1 MPESVF
7 TNKNF
12 SYDKTR
18 KKWRGKL
25 IWRDADNKRHWIV
38 RTFQQSGKRAAYSE
52 FLQWVEEEE
61 EAWRKKLTEG
71 DISEI
76 SRMNVPDYVSS
87 FIDSKEGAKVLEPAT
102 IKSYRSTVKYIS
114 NGLDGV
120 ELRELNARMVNDWM
134 ADLLSSGLSSLTV
147 GRAYRLLKQ
156 ACKNAVFDGVLE
168 KNPIDALKPPKR
180 INKNPGINSIDIA
193 ERTRLIESLNSLE
206 LTSVSVAALI
216 ALYTGMRRG
225 EVCGLQWRDL
235 DKDNRVIWI
244 RRAVS
249 EGQHGH
255 YLKSPKTDKVRDVA
269 LPDTL
274 LGILTRWKKIQAAN
288 LANNLSRQM
297 NDTFIIGDAIGYYS
311 PTRLTKEWNSLVKLL
326 GIKGAEGRP
335 PTFHDLRHTWATMFL
350 ANGGDVKTAASNL
363 GHANAAMTLNIYASA
378 DPDAKRRA
386 ADIVEAAIKEN
397 RR

>member
-1 MPESVF
+1 MIGGVALPESVF

-12 SYDKTR
+12 SYDKTWT
-18 KKWRGKL
+18 KWRGKL

-147 GRAYRLLKQ
+147 G
-156 ACKNAVFDGVLE
+156 
-168 KNPIDALKPPKR
+168 
-180 INKNPGINSIDIA
+180 
-193 ERTRLIESLNSLE
+193 
-206 LTSVSVAALI
+206 
-216 ALYTGMRRG
+216 
-225 EVCGLQWRDL
+225 
-235 DKDNRVIWI
+235 
-244 RRAVS
+244 S
-249 EGQHGH
+249 EGFSSSIVGGTTT
-255 YLKSPKTDKVRDVA
+255 S
-269 LPDTL
+269 
-274 LGILTRWKKIQAAN
+274 GF
-288 LANNLSRQM
+288 S
-297 NDTFIIGDAIGYYS
+297 IIGSFLHEITHKRTNKA
-311 PTRLTKEWNSLVKLL
+311 VKLF
-326 GIKGAEGRP
+326 
-335 PTFHDLRHTWATMFL
+335 TY
-350 ANGGDVKTAASNL
+350 NL
-363 GHANAAMTLNIYASA
+363 FIFNPNTNQ
-378 DPDAKRRA
+378 
-386 ADIVEAAIKEN
+386 
-397 RR
+397 